1 MKNNLLNIIN
11 LIKKKKYNFS
21 RFDKSYKKN
30 KIIYLR
36 FDVDISPYNAK
47 KIGEL
52 LFKKKISANFFFQIN
67 AETYNCFSP
76 EIIYIIKNLKKKNHC
91 VGLHIDQNLIKLNQI
106 ADTIKWF
113 SRNICT
119 INKVVSFHRPP
130 RFVIEKKFK
139 NFRNTYEKKFFNA
152 NTYVSDSRNN
162 KEFISKLSVLLNRE
176 EKQIQLLL
184 HPEWWTKFRK
194 EKTIFEEI
202 LKRRNDELRQYLGHN
217 FKKVFSKYNK
227 NKISYKRVI

>member
-1 MKNNLLNIIN
+1 MKNNFLNIIN
-11 LIKKKKYNFS
+11 LIKRKKYNFS

-52 LFKKKISANFFFQIN
+52 LSKKKISANFFFQIN
-67 AETYNCFSP
+67 AETYNCFSR
-76 EIIYIIKNLKKKNHC
+76 EIIQIIKNLKKQNHC
-91 VGLHIDQNLIKLNQI
+91 VGLHIDQNLIQLSQI
-106 ADTIKWF
+106 DDTIKWF

-119 INKVVSFHRPP
+119 IDKVVSFHRPSKL
-130 RFVIEKKFK
+130 VIKKKFK

-152 NTYVSDSRNN
+152 DTYVSDSRNN
-162 KEFISKLSVLLNRE
+162 KEFIIKLSGLLHRE

-184 HPEWWTKFRK
+184 HPEWWTKFRE
-194 EKTIFEEI
+194 EKVIFEEI

-227 NKISYKRVI
+227 NKINYKKII